1 MHFTVFR
8 TNTANLPAKVLLVG
22 SSSSCKICSS
32 CLSCLS
38 FSNHLLRLLFLV
50 LDDVGVLQIFELK
63 TANVLGRQSNKFCQ
77 STHAVP
83 QRCIEWQ
90 VIEIVFLFRNNPLM
104 KVPLPGIRKTCG
116 CMKYIR
122 KILQLQHVSCLDLVE
137 AHRLDTS
144 VTEKQSWRILKWT
157 LTLLHSGR
165 KLFP

>member
-1 MHFTVFR
+1 
-8 TNTANLPAKVLLVG
+8 
-22 SSSSCKICSS
+22 
-32 CLSCLS
+32 
-38 FSNHLLRLLFLV
+38 
-50 LDDVGVLQIFELK
+50 
-63 TANVLGRQSNKFCQ
+63 
-77 STHAVP
+77 
-83 QRCIEWQ
+83 
-90 VIEIVFLFRNNPLM
+90 M

-165 KLFP
+165 RLFPWRIPAFLLAMNWTLLSLRRWRFWRRKSAEDGFKNCQLRRLAHRKKERKKKKKKAKSLVTQDRLSFSLWPCPQKLTLLSPLNSILTRSRNL

>member
-1 MHFTVFR
+1 MFLWHFLIPS
-8 TNTANLPAKVLLVG
+8 NLWTENCWRSRSLEWQILSIHSHG
-22 SSSSCKICSS
+22 S
-32 CLSCLS
+32 
-38 FSNHLLRLLFLV
+38 
-50 LDDVGVLQIFELK
+50 
-63 TANVLGRQSNKFCQ
+63 
-77 STHAVP
+77 

-90 VIEIVFLFRNNPLM
+90 VVEIVFLFRNNPLM

-116 CMKYIR
+116 CMQYIR

-165 KLFP
+165 KLFPWRIPAFLLAMNWTLLSLRRWRFWRRKSD